1 MSTENTDRQFGI
13 KVSLP
18 HNDPMAAPHLLGEDW
33 IGERWYSTAE
43 ERDRAFIMM
52 QTQPPYYRQGDAPS
66 VVLEKIDR

>member
-1 MSTENTDRQFGI
+1 
-13 KVSLP
+13 
-18 HNDPMAAPHLLGEDW
+18 MAAPHLLGEDW